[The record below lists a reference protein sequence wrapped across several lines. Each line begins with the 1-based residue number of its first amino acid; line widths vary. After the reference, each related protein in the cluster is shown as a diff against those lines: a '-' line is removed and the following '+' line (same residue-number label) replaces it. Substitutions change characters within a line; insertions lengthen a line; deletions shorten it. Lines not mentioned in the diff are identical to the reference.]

1 MNSCS
6 FFGHRDIVITNK
18 LKADLKSRLV
28 NLIEKENY
36 INFYFGEFGDF
47 DNLAYEIIT
56 ELKVIFP
63 NIVTIYVATDEK
75 SLKRHRII
83 SAKEYDKQIVFALDF
98 DWWYQRIYF
107 RNIEIIKNSNF
118 VFFYVNNTKGSGAYK
133 ALQYAKKIKVKYLNI
148 ASIT

>member
-47 DNLAYEIIT
+47 DNI
-56 ELKVIFP
+56 
-63 NIVTIYVATDEK
+63 
-75 SLKRHRII
+75 
-83 SAKEYDKQIVFALDF
+83 
-98 DWWYQRIYF
+98 
-107 RNIEIIKNSNF
+107 
-118 VFFYVNNTKGSGAYK
+118 
-133 ALQYAKKIKVKYLNI
+133 
-148 ASIT
+148 